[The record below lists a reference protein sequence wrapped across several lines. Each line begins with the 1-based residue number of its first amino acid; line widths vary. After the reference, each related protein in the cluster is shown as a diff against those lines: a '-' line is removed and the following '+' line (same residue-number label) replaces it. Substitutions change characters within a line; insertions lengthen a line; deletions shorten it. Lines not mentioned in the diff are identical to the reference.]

1 MWIEDDSTFDG
12 SVANRCATW
21 NGDEWR
27 RVRNSC
33 SACCCA
39 GASSAGSA
47 VSATALWTKT
57 ERRPL
62 RKTRQPL
69 SADGQTGKSRTKPN
83 GLSIG
88 AETKQ
93 LSGWV
98 KMWGICR
105 TRTHTGGRC
114 RRSVN
119 GDGSGSIGRDG
130 GGSTGTCSGP
140 RPASAAATTTTS
152 AADGARAPAVPGG
165 RSGRAYAAGTRP
177 RASGTRRSRG
187 TRPGGSV
194 PGRCATAV
202 TVRRVSARSRP
213 ASRRTGATRASRR
226 PPPPQP

>member
-12 SVANRCATW
+12 SVANRCVTW

-57 ERRPL
+57 EKRPL

-69 SADGQTGKSRTKPN
+69 GADGQSRPKPN
-83 GLSIG
+83 GSSIG

-93 LSGWV
+93 PSGWV
-98 KMWGICR
+98 KMRGICR

-114 RRSVN
+114 RRSVS

-152 AADGARAPAVPGG
+152 VADGARAPAVPGG

-194 PGRCATAV
+194 PGRCAAAV
-202 TVRRVSARSRP
+202 TVRRRVSARPRP
-213 ASRRTGATRASRR
+213 AGRRTGATRASRR